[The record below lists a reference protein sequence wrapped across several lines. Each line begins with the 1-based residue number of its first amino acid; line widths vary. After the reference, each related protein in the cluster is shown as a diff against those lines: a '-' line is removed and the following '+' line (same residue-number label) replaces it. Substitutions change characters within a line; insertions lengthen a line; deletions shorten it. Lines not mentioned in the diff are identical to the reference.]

1 MHSTLDIL
9 NKELQQA
16 IISFLHI
23 NVNMYKMQSL
33 LSLFLKLLL
42 LWLLFFVSCC
52 CRCCGG
58 LLSLLFLQLSLLLLL
73 LLLDKYQRKMFPR
86 LSGTIIEAL
95 ISLTSWYYLEG
106 MCRLTNRNNLA
117 KAKYISNLLQLNA
130 PGTWAFLSY
139 QTNTWWK
146 VGDWKAP
153 AQTQAHPYW
162 KLALGN
168 PRRRH

>member
-73 LLLDKYQRKMFPR
+73 LLLFLLLLLD
-86 LSGTIIEAL
+86 
-95 ISLTSWYYLEG
+95 TSWYYLEG